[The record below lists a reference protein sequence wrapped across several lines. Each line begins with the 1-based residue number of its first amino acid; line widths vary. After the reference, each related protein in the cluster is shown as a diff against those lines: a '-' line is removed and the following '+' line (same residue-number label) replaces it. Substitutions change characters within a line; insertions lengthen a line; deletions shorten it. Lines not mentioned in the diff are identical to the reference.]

1 MYLRQQNKQPILML
15 NQRRHII
22 LLLTGFFLAGNI
34 APLLAQEIPASAK
47 EELLRKEDT
56 LKKFSRKMTFSEN
69 PAERFR
75 SDSVFVRAF
84 IRALKTP
91 HSFYF
96 PFDSL
101 NISKVYAPDSSFRI
115 FTWQMKKDEYVIIQK
130 GAIQMNTADGSLK
143 LFPLFDYSMYT
154 PKPLDSA
161 RGRNNWIGAI
171 YYKAI
176 MKEYNGKRYYTLI
189 GFDDFSVNSNKKW
202 MEVLHFNEAGEPVFG
217 GPFISFKEDTAKR
230 PNQARFSIQYKKE
243 AKTFFNYDP
252 ELDLIIVDHL
262 ISETDEPEKKFTY
275 VPDGDYEAFKW
286 KDGQWVHIDKLF
298 NEKLKDGDFP
308 RDALLMDDEG
318 NVDEKKLEESSQK
331 NIDKKSAP
339 KTPAKKIDPPKKKT
353 GGN

>member
-1 MYLRQQNKQPILML
+1 MM
-15 NQRRHII
+15 NQGRLII
-22 LLLTGFFLAGNI
+22 LLISVFFLAGGI
-34 APLLAQEIPASAK
+34 TSLQAQKISVSAR
-47 EELLRKEDT
+47 EELNRKEDT
-56 LKKFSRKMTFSEN
+56 LKQFSRKMTFSEN
-69 PAERFR
+69 AAERFR
-75 SDSVFVRAF
+75 SDSLFVRAF

-91 HSFYF
+91 RSFYF
-96 PFDSL
+96 PFDSI

-154 PKPLDSA
+154 SKPLDSA

-171 YYKAI
+171 YYKMI

-202 MEVLHFNEAGEPVFG
+202 MEVLHFDEAGEPVFG

-230 PNQARFSIQYKKE
+230 PVQARFSIQYKKE

-262 ISETDEPEKKFTY
+262 ISETDEPGKKFTY

-308 RDALLMDDEG
+308 REALLMDDEG
-318 NVDEKKLEESSQK
+318 NVDEKKLEEASQK
-331 NIDKKSAP
+331 NIDKKNPP
-339 KTPAKKIDPPKKKT
+339 KTPVKNVDPPKKKT